1 MAISGWLKQSTAVTV
16 MTGPFVDDTDGNTAE
31 TGLTIA
37 QADVR
42 LSKNGGNIAQK
53 NESTSLSHDEIGI
66 YSCLLDTT
74 DTNTLGILSLI
85 IHESGALHVRHDY
98 LVIPAD
104 VYSALVSG
112 TTTENTAVVTAT
124 GSLIAKLNFLFEY
137 LRNKTTTTATTIT
150 IRNDA
155 DGSDI
160 AASTI
165 SDNGTTFTKGEF
177 S

>member
-16 MTGPFVDDTDGNTAE
+16 MVGPFVDDTDGNTAE
-31 TGLTIA
+31 TALTIA

-42 LSKNGGNIAQK
+42 LSKNGANIAQK
-53 NESTSLSHDEIGI
+53 NEATSCTHDEIGI

-74 DTNTLGILSLI
+74 DTNTLGVLSLI
-85 IHESGALHVRHDY
+85 VHESGALHVRHDY
-98 LVIPAD
+98 LVLPGEIFD
-104 VYSALVSG
+104 ALVSG
-112 TTTENTAVVTAT
+112 TTTENTAVVAAT
-124 GSLIAKLNFLFEY
+124 GGIIAKINMLFEY

-155 DGSDI
+155 DGADI
-160 AASTI
+160 ASSTI
-165 SDNGTTFTKGEF
+165 SDDATTFTKGEF